1 MTRRPP
7 FDALTG
13 LDALAEIGRRLGDL
27 PDQVKAAMQEAGA
40 AGGASGTGE
49 KHFTIDTP
57 AGPLKGVASFRTGS
71 LAGVRTANA
80 ATTRRPL
87 RPERPARAA
96 APDLAG
102 AREPMVDCFDEGDEI
117 VITAELPG
125 VRPEEVALSIEDGA
139 LVIRTNGE
147 RRYHARQELSADV
160 IAPSLA
166 PELRNGILS
175 VRLQKAVGPE
185 QQP

>member
-27 PDQVKAAMQEAGA
+27 PDQVKAAMQEAGTA
-40 AGGASGTGE
+40 GASNASE

-71 LAGVRTANA
+71 LAGARAANSGM
-80 ATTRRPL
+80 TRRPL

-102 AREPMVDCFDEGDEI
+102 AREPMVDCFDEGNEI
-117 VITAELPG
+117 VVTAELPG
-125 VRPEEVALSIEDGA
+125 VRPEEVALTIEDGA
-139 LVIRTNGE
+139 LVIRTTGE
-147 RRYHARQELSADV
+147 RRYHARQELGADV
-160 IAPSLA
+160 VAPSLT

-175 VRLQKAVGPE
+175 VRLQKAPGSE
-185 QQP
+185 HTS